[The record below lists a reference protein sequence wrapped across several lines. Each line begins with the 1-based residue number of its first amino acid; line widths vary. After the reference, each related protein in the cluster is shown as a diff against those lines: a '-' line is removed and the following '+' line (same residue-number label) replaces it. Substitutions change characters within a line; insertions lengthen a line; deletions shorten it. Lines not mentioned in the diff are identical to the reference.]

1 MAVQPNFYGTRMIM
15 VVEGANG
22 RGSDFS
28 TIPNPSLEITDMAST
43 TTGGT
48 LAVLIDASATFE
60 TDFKNNKIAIGD
72 TVRIPSDNKYTT
84 IKSIDSETQI
94 TLNESL
100 FPAVFAATDY
110 QIYKP
115 NDRGCLL
122 YCTAN
127 TSNPVLN
134 VVTVGGDEV
143 KVTTL
148 GRTQNLLPFQVLSL
162 KQTGTVTGSPHSLVA
177 IFP

>member
-122 YCTAN
+122 YCTAGSS
-127 TSNPVLN
+127 SNPVLN
-134 VVTVGGDEV
+134 VVTAGGDEV

-148 GRTQNLLPFQVLSL
+148 GREQYLLPFQVLSL
-162 KQTGTVTGSPHSLVA
+162 KQREV
-177 IFP
+177 